1 VSLGCGGPNS
11 AVGELANE
19 NVDSVLDDRPAVKM
33 GRSRRVPW
41 RVGHRDHLVDVDV
54 DPVIGVTLGGVDR
67 LGVSVVDTLIDIPL
81 QWDDFNRSLSCLNVT

>member
-33 GRSRRVPW
+33 AAVAECP
-41 RVGHRDHLVDVDV
+41 
-54 DPVIGVTLGGVDR
+54 GG
-67 LGVSVVDTLIDIPL
+67 SAIEIISST
-81 QWDDFNRSLSCLNVT
+81 